1 MKVRDFYHK
10 YINWIVAI
18 LTVLFLFKGCQS
30 CSRER
35 VIEYNSCEFNK
46 REQVLIDSIDAQNDI
61 IQYKDFQIDSLSN
74 IIINRDFQL
83 NILNN
88 EVEELRGLN
97 THFRTTN
104 TTLINT
110 NRELSNK
117 TEE

>member
-1 MKVRDFYHK
+1 MKIGEFYHK
-10 YINWIVAI
+10 YINWIVII
-18 LTVLFLFKGCQS
+18 LAVLFLFKGCQS

-35 VIEYNSCEFNK
+35 VIEYNSGEFNK
-46 REQVLIDSIDAQNDI
+46 KEQILIDSINKQNDI

-74 IIINRDFQL
+74 IIVNRDFQL
-83 NILNN
+83 NILSN

-97 THFRTTN
+97 NHFISTN